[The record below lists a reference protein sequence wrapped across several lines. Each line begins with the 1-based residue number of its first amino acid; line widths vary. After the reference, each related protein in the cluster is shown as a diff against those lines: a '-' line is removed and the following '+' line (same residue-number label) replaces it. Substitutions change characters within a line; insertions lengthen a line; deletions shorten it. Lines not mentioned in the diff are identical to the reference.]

1 MMAQPAAQGIRLARA
16 EDVRPDVRPGPYSR
30 RRAWY
35 DGGREQRE
43 EAARVEADRRLE
55 AEQRY
60 IGGGMSLRALAEETG
75 IPAKTLMR
83 WSREG
88 DWVKKREKVQ
98 ARAAKKAATMVV
110 NRRARQLSRLMRASD
125 GLEQALEMA
134 AKQLTSAM
142 QAAQDTPERIAD
154 GRFRA
159 GNVRQLTDAVA
170 RAVETRMLLEGMVTA
185 PQAARMRADEER
197 LAIERERLA
206 MDKTRA
212 DAQSGAGGVEVVMT
226 GDAEALAE

>member
-1 MMAQPAAQGIRLARA
+1 MMAA
-16 EDVRPDVRPGPYSR
+16 ES
-30 RRAWY
+30 
-35 DGGREQRE
+35 RE

-75 IPAKTLMR
+75 IPPKTLMR

-134 AKQLTSAM
+134 TKQLTSAI

-185 PQAARMRADEER
+185 PEAAKMRADEER
-197 LAIERERLA
+197 LAMERERLA

-212 DAQSGAGGVEVVMT
+212 DAQSGAGGVEVVMD

>member
-1 MMAQPAAQGIRLARA
+1 M
-16 EDVRPDVRPGPYSR
+16 
-30 RRAWY
+30 
-35 DGGREQRE
+35 
-43 EAARVEADRRLE
+43 EADRRLE

-75 IPAKTLMR
+75 IPPKTLMR

-134 AKQLTSAM
+134 TKQLTSAI

-185 PQAARMRADEER
+185 PEAAKMRADEER
-197 LAIERERLA
+197 LAMERERLA
-206 MDKTRA
+206 MDKTKA